1 MASTESSTDTSN
13 DTSSDKR
20 EYEMVYVAQ
29 PDIGDDGLRQ
39 LSERLTQAILSQQGA
54 ISDTEM
60 WGKRTLAYP
69 IKKYYEGH
77 YVLQRFQ
84 MAPTGAEEL
93 DRLLRLNEN
102 VLRYLI
108 VRTDD

>member
-1 MASTESSTDTSN
+1 MEN
-13 DTSSDKR
+13 VEKR

-29 PDIGDDGLRQ
+29 PDLGEDGLRE
-39 LSERLTQAILSQQGA
+39 LNERLTQLIASQQGA
-54 ISDTEM
+54 VSGTEI

-84 MAPTGAEEL
+84 MAPSGTEEL
-93 DRLLRLNEN
+93 DRLLRINEN
-102 VLRYLI
+102 VLRYLV
-108 VRTDD
+108 VRTDE

>member
-1 MASTESSTDTSN
+1 MADTDTGT
-13 DTSSDKR
+13 DTGTETR

-39 LSERLTQAILSQQGA
+39 LSERLTQAISSQQGK
-54 ISDTEM
+54 ISATEI

-69 IKKYYEGH
+69 IEKYFEGH

-84 MAPTGAEEL
+84 MAAAGTEEL

-108 VRTDD
+108 LRTDD

>member
-1 MASTESSTDTSN
+1 MEN
-13 DTSSDKR
+13 VEKR

-29 PDIGDDGLRQ
+29 PDLGEEGLRE
-39 LSERLTQAILSQQGA
+39 LNERLTQLIASQQGA
-54 ISDTEM
+54 VSGTEI

-84 MAPTGAEEL
+84 MAPAGTEEL
-93 DRLLRLNEN
+93 DRLLRINEN
-102 VLRYLI
+102 VLRYLV
-108 VRTDD
+108 VRTDE

>member
-1 MASTESSTDTSN
+1 MASTDTEIVTDTGSEN
-13 DTSSDKR
+13 R

-39 LSERLTQAILSQQGA
+39 LNDRLAQAISSQQGA
-54 ISDTEM
+54 ISTTEV

-69 IKKYYEGH
+69 INKYFEGH

-84 MAPTGAEEL
+84 MAAAGTEEL

-108 VRTDD
+108 LRTDD

>member
-1 MASTESSTDTSN
+1 MEN
-13 DTSSDKR
+13 VEKR

-29 PDIGDDGLRQ
+29 PDLGEEGLRE
-39 LSERLTQAILSQQGA
+39 LNERLTQLITSQQGA
-54 ISDTEM
+54 VSGTEI

-77 YVLQRFQ
+77 YVLHRFQ
-84 MAPTGAEEL
+84 MAPAGTEEL

-102 VLRYLI
+102 VLRYLV
-108 VRTDD
+108 VRTDE